1 MKRSDYPQAGPGL
14 GLATNHAASTLSA
27 QGQGQKLRQNPTAYG
42 ARNAARKN
50 QAEDGMLSTQQGI
63 YELEGSTHDT
73 KKYVNAMGPRGV
85 IGVMTP
91 GPNVNVENEMMNMR
105 PDGVINAIDRYYV
118 PNQKIAANADW
129 ELIMETTRAN
139 LDDSVRR
146 LNECL
151 IDHLILG
158 MSSHS
163 YMGGEKG
170 SFALLEHLEKMSG
183 VEVTMG
189 AQSAE
194 EAFKLCGAKRIA
206 LLTPYYP
213 VIEQNAVS
221 YFTSRGFEVVH
232 VEGLKCKSIIHVAS
246 QTYDDLRDAVMR
258 CESSKPD
265 AILQLGTNLHFCYVA
280 AAAERWLK
288 KPVFASGT
296 VIYWS
301 ALRKMGIH
309 DKIRGF
315 GSLLEHH

>member
-1 MKRSDYPQAGPGL
+1 MKERLEENMNSQQATDTPQKGVV
-14 GLATNHAASTLSA
+14 
-27 QGQGQKLRQNPTAYG
+27 
-42 ARNAARKN
+42 
-50 QAEDGMLSTQQGI
+50 
-63 YELEGSTHDT
+63 ELEGATHDT
-73 KKYVNAMGPRGV
+73 QRYVNAMGPRGV
-85 IGVMTP
+85 IGIMTP

-105 PDGVINAIDRYYV
+105 PEGVINAIDRYYV

-129 ELIMETTRAN
+129 ETIMKHVAAN

-146 LNECL
+146 LKEVL

-158 MSSHS
+158 MSSQS

-170 SFALLEHLEKMSG
+170 SFALLDHLERISG

-194 EAFKLCGAKRIA
+194 QALKLCGAKRIA

-213 VIEQNAVS
+213 VIEQNAVD
-221 YFTSRGFEVVH
+221 YFTARGFEVIH

-246 QTYDDLRDAVMR
+246 QSYEQLRDAVLR
-258 CESSKPD
+258 CNESKPE

-280 AAAERWLK
+280 ADAERWLK
-288 KPVFASGT
+288 LPVFASGT

-301 ALRKMGIH
+301 ALRKMGIK
-309 DKIRGF
+309 DKVRGF